1 MSYKPERALT
11 HEFCSTHS
19 FSPSGVEMSYKPV
32 SKALVLVHLVPVPG
46 NIGNCNHI
54 DGNKYEFFG
63 FKRDNFYYRSNNGFN

>member
-1 MSYKPERALT
+1 M
-11 HEFCSTHS
+11 
-19 FSPSGVEMSYKPV
+19 